1 MPAKNSIKTYVENGF
16 YHIYNRGVEKRQI
29 FMDHQDYVVFLSF
42 LKRYLTP
49 SPKDLNEVRPHWRS
63 DLHEKLQL
71 ISYCLM
77 PNHFH
82 LMIKQFFKT
91 AITEFLRALMNSYV
105 KYFNKKYNRVGAL
118 FQGRYKGVLVDTEPY
133 LLHLT
138 RYIHL
143 NPTELGFLRSDL
155 VSYKYSSYQDYLGT
169 RNTSWLQPA
178 EILSYFKTA
187 QKTSL
192 KDILSYQS
200 FVEDYHEDSAAFLG
214 NLTLEDSENI

>member
-16 YHIYNRGVEKRQI
+16 YHLYNRGVEKRQI
-29 FMDHQDYVVFLSF
+29 FMNHQDYVVFLSF

-49 SPKDLNEVRPHWRS
+49 LPKDLNEVRPPWRS

-71 ISYCLM
+71 TGYCLM

-82 LMIKQFFKT
+82 LMIKQFSKT
-91 AITEFLRALMNSYV
+91 AITEFMRALMNSYV
-105 KYFNKKYNRVGAL
+105 KYFNKKYNRIGTL

-143 NPTELGFLRSDL
+143 NPTELGFTRSDL
-155 VSYKYSSYQDYLGT
+155 VEYKYSSYKEFLGE
-169 RNTSWLQPA
+169 RQTSWVHPEEVLQ
-178 EILSYFKTA
+178 YFKTA
-187 QKTSL
+187 RRTNL

-200 FVEDYHEDSAAFLG
+200 FVEDYQGDSAAILE
-214 NLTLEDSENI
+214 NLTLEDS